1 MMKHLLVMRL
11 SAFGDVA
18 MSVPVVRE
26 FLEQNPEVH
35 ITFVSHFALVPC
47 SNRWIGSNSS
57 RYTREGN
64 TKDSKGFFIFT
75 GK

>member
-1 MMKHLLVMRL
+1 MKHLLVMRL

-35 ITFVSHFALVPC
+35 ITFVSHFALAPPC
-47 SNRWIGSNSS
+47 SSPWSGWSFSRLTSGSS
-57 RYTREGN
+57 
-64 TKDSKGFFIFT
+64 TKASKDFAAFT

>member
-1 MMKHLLVMRL
+1 MKHLLVMRL

-35 ITFVSHFALVPC
+35 ITFVSHFALAPC
-47 SNRWIGSNSS
+47 SSPWSGWSFSRLISGSS
-57 RYTREGN
+57 
-64 TKDSKGFFIFT
+64 TKALKDFAAFT